1 MSRRAAP
8 QWRFQVVPRLGQ
20 KSCFPGRISAWLEAF
35 DRAVPEPYLI
45 RVRKQISFASPLDF
59 ENTKN
64 QIVSRQSLMTGLA
77 VLEAPL
83 LALWYPCCFKEDM
96 VMATSY
102 DYAPLYRSSI
112 GFDRVFNLLEN
123 AQRTRSISDWPPYDI
138 IRTAEDSYQI
148 SIAVA
153 GFTRDEIDITFQS
166 NLLTV
171 TGKRQETPAEG
182 YLHRGIAARPFEHRF
197 ELADHVRVSGAELK
211 NGLLSIDLVREIPE
225 ALKPR
230 KIDIQTDAV
239 LVPTVAPGQI
249 EAQKAA

>member
-1 MSRRAAP
+1 
-8 QWRFQVVPRLGQ
+8 
-20 KSCFPGRISAWLEAF
+20 
-35 DRAVPEPYLI
+35 
-45 RVRKQISFASPLDF
+45 
-59 ENTKN
+59 
-64 QIVSRQSLMTGLA
+64 
-77 VLEAPL
+77 
-83 LALWYPCCFKEDM
+83 
-96 VMATSY
+96 MATSY

-138 IRTAEDSYQI
+138 IRTDEDSYQI

-239 LVPTVAPGQI
+239 LVPAVAPGQI